1 MIYRA
6 SVVALA
12 IYSCVS
18 IWSAMP
24 RMPERFPTQFGWGG
38 EPTGW
43 GGPNTLWVLLAVQV
57 FCSALMLAIPA
68 ISRRAPQLVNL
79 GFHRLSDYS
88 PEVRERI
95 MPLLNDMSGLMAVL
109 FGLLFTFIIRE
120 TIRGAL
126 VPGTHPTLWPVGAFV
141 VAMFGLVLYYVRRF
155 DREAKSNS
163 FSGSRQ

>member
-1 MIYRA
+1 MTCRA
-6 SVVALA
+6 AVIALA
-12 IYSCVS
+12 AYTFIS
-18 IWSAMP
+18 IRSAMP
-24 RMPERFPTQFGWGG
+24 QLPERIPTKFDWQG
-38 EPTGW
+38 EPPGW